1 MQVMRRSAVKRSV
14 LSAAATTLTNKQE
27 KFRATA
33 DGDGANSGSH
43 SGHQSGGLRRR
54 GRKEMMMIGD
64 SAITQRAVMLA
75 LAVVGGAGVV
85 HAGPAPHLRSGVV
98 GIARLQTARLTAVRY
113 QTPLRDEVA
122 PAACTVTLGFNRANG
137 TPYLTREGRPIQR
150 QVALIPDGSVVL
162 DLRAV
167 DVFIDDPNIRAAFSA
182 SVRMQEPDGPD
193 MPAGACG
200 NVVVSLDIFDTVT
213 GRSSLFLAHPGFVD
227 DPNLID
233 DPNIIPATAS
243 R

>member
-1 MQVMRRSAVKRSV
+1 MKIRYGA
-14 LSAAATTLTNKQE
+14 LS
-27 KFRATA
+27 
-33 DGDGANSGSH
+33 
-43 SGHQSGGLRRR
+43 
-54 GRKEMMMIGD
+54 
-64 SAITQRAVMLA
+64 QRAVMLA
-75 LAVVGGAGVV
+75 LAVAGGAGVV

-113 QTPLRDEVA
+113 QTLRDGEA
-122 PAACTVTLGFNRANG
+122 PVACTVTLGFSRPNG

-167 DVFIDDPNIRAAFSA
+167 DVFVEDPNIRAAFSA
-182 SVRMQEPDGPD
+182 SVRMIEPEGGDIPS
-193 MPAGACG
+193 GACR
-200 NVVVSLDIFDTVT
+200 NVVVSLDIFDTIT
-213 GRSSLFLAHPGFVD
+213 GRSSLFLAHTGFVD